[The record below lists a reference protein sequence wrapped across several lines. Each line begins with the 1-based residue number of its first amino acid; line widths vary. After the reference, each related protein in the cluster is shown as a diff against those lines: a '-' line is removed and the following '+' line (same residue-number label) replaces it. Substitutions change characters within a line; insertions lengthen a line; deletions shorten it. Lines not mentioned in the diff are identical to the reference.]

1 MEITG
6 IDQHHLV
13 YDLDGSWSPSW
24 VPGVESATHE
34 VDLFAVHTN
43 DGVTGYT
50 AFPSFPGGGLDL
62 AGGFEAVLGGE
73 DPREIER
80 ILGRLETIDFLGA
93 EAWFLELAMW
103 DIIGKDLGAP
113 VYRLL
118 GGDPDPIPVYASTGE
133 RQSTEQRCEYVKD
146 RVSEGYEAVKLRF
159 AGADPEDERNLPQA
173 RYLREEF
180 PDLVLMV
187 DANMGWSMRL
197 GDTEPAQWSASTA
210 QYVAGELEDL
220 QPIGWLEEPLAMHDY
235 ERLAELRSG
244 TEIPIAGGESV
255 SGVVPLREYVTHGS
269 LDIVQPDAVFA
280 TGIRRGKAVADMA
293 AMHGLEFA
301 PHTWSNGLGLAAN
314 LHLMAVTDCQ
324 WCEYPLEPP
333 AWDSN
338 ARDFFL
344 SEPVEP
350 SDGTIEPPDG
360 PGLGVEIDWDA
371 VAATERPSPSQ

>member
-1 MEITG
+1 MEISG

-13 YDLDGSWSPSW
+13 YELDGTWDPSW
-24 VPGVESATHE
+24 VPGVESSTHE
-34 VDLFAVHTN
+34 VDLFAVHTTE
-43 DGVTGYT
+43 DVTGYT

-62 AGGFEAVLGGE
+62 AEAFEATLNGE

-80 ILGRLETIDFLGA
+80 ILDLLDTVDFLGA
-93 EAWFLELAMW
+93 EAWYLELAMW
-103 DIIGKDLGAP
+103 DIIGKAAGMP

-118 GGDPDPIPVYASTGE
+118 GGSPDPIPVYASTGE
-133 RQSTEQRCEYVKD
+133 RQPVEQRLGYVED
-146 RVSEGYEAVKLRF
+146 RVSDGYEAVKLRF
-159 AGADPEDERNLPQA
+159 AGEDPEEERNLPQA
-173 RYLREEF
+173 RYIRDEF
-180 PDLVLMV
+180 PDLVLMI

-197 GDTEPAQWSASTA
+197 GETEPARWSGPTA
-210 QYVAGELEDL
+210 QYVASELEDL
-220 QPIGWLEEPLAMHDY
+220 QPIGWLEEPLGMNQY
-235 ERLAELRSG
+235 ERLAELRAG

-269 LDIVQPDAVFA
+269 VDILQPDALFA

-314 LHLMAVTDCQ
+314 LHLMAVTDCR
-324 WCEYPLEPP
+324 WCEFPVEPP
-333 AWDSN
+333 AWKPA

-344 SEPVEP
+344 TEPLLPE
-350 SDGTIEPPDG
+350 DGTIEPPDA

-371 VAATERPSPSQ
+371 VEAAEDPSARD